1 MTVKDFYII
10 TEYLNDITKD
20 SKFYKHIF
28 AVGGAIR
35 DLVMENEIKDID
47 IVLDIKDG
55 GIELAQW
62 LWKNDYLVY
71 EPVTYPTYGTSMFK
85 LKRFP
90 DIELEAVHTRKEQY
104 KDKNSRNPETEYGT
118 LMDDIMRR
126 DFTCNT
132 LLYDISKQQILDL
145 TGKGIEDIKNKIIR
159 SPMEL
164 I

>member
-1 MTVKDFYII
+1 MTIKDFYII

-62 LWKNDYLVY
+62 LWKNDYLVHV
-71 EPVTYPTYGTSMFK
+71 PVTYPTYGTWLMKFAFTNSTSSKEIF
-85 LKRFP
+85 LKK
-90 DIELEAVHTRKEQY
+90 IKEFG
-104 KDKNSRNPETEYGT
+104 KN
-118 LMDDIMRR
+118 
-126 DFTCNT
+126 
-132 LLYDISKQQILDL
+132 
-145 TGKGIEDIKNKIIR
+145 NKI
-159 SPMEL
+159 L
-164 I
+164 